1 MEEIKNLEEKID
13 FKNIEG
19 ISEDIREMASDSMP
33 SRGNG
38 DIKLNERQ
46 LREMQ
51 AKIMEEK
58 RQRSLEREESKDG
71 RRAA

>member
-1 MEEIKNLEEKID
+1 MEEIKTLEEKIN

-19 ISEDIREMASDSMP
+19 ISKDIREMASDSMP
-33 SRGNG
+33 NRGNG
-38 DIKLNERQ
+38 DIKLNEKQ

-71 RRAA
+71 RRTA